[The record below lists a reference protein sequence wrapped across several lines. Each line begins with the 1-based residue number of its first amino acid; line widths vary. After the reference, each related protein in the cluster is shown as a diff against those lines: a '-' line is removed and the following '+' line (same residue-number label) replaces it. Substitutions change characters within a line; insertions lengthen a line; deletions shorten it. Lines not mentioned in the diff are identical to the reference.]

1 MKTIA
6 DPSSRLSDAPLTDE
20 QLQAALADLPG
31 WCGSTSRLTR
41 TVVPTDLWA
50 LLERVAAVEQ
60 VLDHHTVV
68 DLDAGAVTF
77 AVWTHTRDAVTPA
90 DLELARRIDRVVA
103 ES

>member
-6 DPSSRLSDAPLTDE
+6 DPPSRLSDAPLSDE
-20 QLQAALADLPG
+20 QLRAALTDLPEWRG
-31 WCGSTSRLTR
+31 NTARLTR
-41 TVVPTDLWA
+41 TIIPSDLWP

-77 AVWTHTRDAVTPA
+77 AVWTHTCDAVTPA
-90 DLELARRIDRVVA
+90 DIELARRIDAVVA
-103 ES
+103 EG